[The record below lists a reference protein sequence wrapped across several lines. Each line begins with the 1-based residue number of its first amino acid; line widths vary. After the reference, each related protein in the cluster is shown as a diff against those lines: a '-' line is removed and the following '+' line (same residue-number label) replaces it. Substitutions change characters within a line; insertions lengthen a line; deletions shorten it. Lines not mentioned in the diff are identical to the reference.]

1 MSERIQPLFSVVVPA
16 YNEAAEL
23 PATLAA
29 LRAAMQA
36 QGEPAELI
44 VVDNNSTD
52 DTAGVARAHGAD
64 LVVFEPVNQI
74 ARARNTGAAAASGRY
89 LVFVDAD
96 TRICGDL
103 LARTLEH
110 LRRGDVGGGA
120 VIRFEG
126 AINRVGRF
134 GISLWERIS
143 RLTRTAAGSYLF
155 CTRAAFETVG
165 GFDETL
171 YAGEELRLSRL
182 LRKAGRVHGQRFE
195 IIAEPP
201 ARTSARKLEW
211 YSGPKIIGWMLFL
224 TVFPFAVRWRRL
236 CGFWYERPDRET
248 SS

>member
-1 MSERIQPLFSVVVPA
+1 MSEPVQPLFSVVVPA

-23 PATLAA
+23 PTTLRA
-29 LRAAMQA
+29 LREAMQA
-36 QGEPAELI
+36 QAESSELI
-44 VVDNNSTD
+44 VVDNNSSD
-52 DTAGVARAHGAD
+52 DTAVVARAHGAD
-64 LVVFEPVNQI
+64 QVVFEPVNQI
-74 ARARNTGAAAASGRY
+74 ARARNAGAAVARGRY
-89 LVFVDAD
+89 LIFVDAD
-96 TRICGDL
+96 TRIPAEL
-103 LARTLEH
+103 LTRTLEH

-126 AINRVGRF
+126 EINRVGRF

-155 CTRAAFETVG
+155 CTRVAFEAVG

-171 YAGEELRLSRL
+171 YAGEELRLSRR
-182 LRKAGRVHGQRFE
+182 LRKAGRPHGQRFE
-195 IIAEPP
+195 IIDQSP

-236 CGFWYERPDRET
+236 CGFWYQRPG
-248 SS
+248 